1 MLVVVVIRL
10 LAASSGSGR
19 PSVIRYST
27 CAPIVY
33 LASPLFDD
41 LARVA
46 LRHKEDTVTR
56 STTLESR
63 SVRHRKSKCLPVLL
77 YGLEACPLT
86 KTHLQSLDFVI
97 NRFFNEIIRNE

>member
-1 MLVVVVIRL
+1 MISGHLNVDRRILPSLGQLNGRTTICLLVVVVIRL
-10 LAASSGSGR
+10 LAASRGSGR

-27 CAPIVY
+27 YAPIVY

-63 SVRHRKSKCLPVLL
+63 SVRHR
-77 YGLEACPLT
+77 G
-86 KTHLQSLDFVI
+86 QI
-97 NRFFNEIIRNE
+97 